1 MAAFTTAVQLL
12 SSISHG
18 QTNVMYYRVAIAMI
32 SVFWQNFLLR
42 AVGTKSKPG
51 TKSPEATLLS
61 AHEGFDAGPGN

>member
-1 MAAFTTAVQLL
+1 MAAVTTAVQLL

-18 QTNVMYYRVAIAMI
+18 QMYYRVAIAMI